1 MVRLAAELGDHAPQD
16 AELPEDYQLEA
27 RGRDVMVWRPIQGNL
42 IRTAEGSDN
51 FCRKASEVVGRL
63 EVAGGSSPTA

>member
-1 MVRLAAELGDHAPQD
+1 
-16 AELPEDYQLEA
+16 
-27 RGRDVMVWRPIQGNL
+27 MVWRPIQGKL
-42 IRTAEGSDN
+42 IRTAEGSDS

>member
-1 MVRLAAELGDHAPQD
+1 
-16 AELPEDYQLEA
+16 
-27 RGRDVMVWRPIQGNL
+27 MVWRPIQGNL

-51 FCRKASEVVGRL
+51 FCRKAGEVAGRL